1 MLSQPNIEAL
11 ISDAAIQSMNDQLP
25 TSDSSPTD
33 VNSAE
38 SVMITNSL
46 EEETS
51 GRPLTPS
58 PRVIHKPIGQNPPDR
73 TDVLSRRRRHGADKS
88 DSLPSH
94 TPGVRNKHQRK
105 DRDKRSRSGERV
117 QKLLMVGSSTAA
129 SIVLLLIGFY
139 FGQKYGRGIDS
150 SHQGI
155 PRDAE
160 APSSASAGMLTHAF
174 TALNAGNYRQAMSDF
189 RKVHE
194 TQPSM
199 TGIDYL
205 ISESAHKAG
214 EDDLAID
221 AAGQAISKNESVDQ
235 ARLLLALINLNRS
248 KGKDQVVS
256 QLVDPQLAA
265 ENEIKNYSAAH
276 PADAKIYEIWGD
288 LLRSEGSYR
297 SAVDI
302 LHEGVVRA
310 SPEASRDVLSAKEQ
324 LARLQ
329 NEKAKSVPSLSE
341 LTSMSGEQA
350 LVAALASL
358 QLHQSEEAAVFME
371 KARDSYSPQVF
382 RELLLDMA
390 FDDYRNDP
398 LIKSFFKQGN
408 SPRVSP

>member
-1 MLSQPNIEAL
+1 M
-11 ISDAAIQSMNDQLP
+11 
-25 TSDSSPTD
+25 
-33 VNSAE
+33 
-38 SVMITNSL
+38 
-46 EEETS
+46 
-51 GRPLTPS
+51 
-58 PRVIHKPIGQNPPDR
+58 
-73 TDVLSRRRRHGADKS
+73 
-88 DSLPSH
+88 
-94 TPGVRNKHQRK
+94 
-105 DRDKRSRSGERV
+105 
-117 QKLLMVGSSTAA
+117 
-129 SIVLLLIGFY
+129 
-139 FGQKYGRGIDS
+139 
-150 SHQGI
+150 
-155 PRDAE
+155 
-160 APSSASAGMLTHAF
+160 
-174 TALNAGNYRQAMSDF
+174 
-189 RKVHE
+189 
-194 TQPSM
+194 
-199 TGIDYL
+199 
-205 ISESAHKAG
+205 
-214 EDDLAID
+214 AID

-390 FDDYRNDP
+390 FDDYWNDP